1 MSRRSWRWSFITS
14 CWGSTKESSVTE
26 TKKPRPSRESPQRL
40 SYYDISNSG
49 TPLSPEDLSL
59 SLPGS
64 NLHVFTLAELK
75 AVTRNFST
83 TNFIGSGGF
92 GPVFKGYVD
101 DKLRPGLKAQHV
113 AVKSLDLEGLQG
125 HREWL
130 VSVLAALFGL
140 KTRWNLASLRLNQAF
155 QMFTGLLASLPWSTR
170 IKIAVGAAKGL
181 AFLHEAEKP
190 VIYRDFKASN
200 ILLDSVMFLHFP
212 PP

>member
-1 MSRRSWRWSFITS
+1 MSRHSWRSFITS
-14 CWGSTKESSVTE
+14 CWRSTKEGSVTE
-26 TKKPRPSRESPQRL
+26 TKKPRPIPKSPQRL

-130 VSVLAALFGL
+130 VSIHSCSTVWSQNSVEFSLA
-140 KTRWNLASLRLNQAF
+140 
-155 QMFTGLLASLPWSTR
+155 
-170 IKIAVGAAKGL
+170 
-181 AFLHEAEKP
+181 
-190 VIYRDFKASN
+190 VICS
-200 ILLDSVMFLHFP
+200 
-212 PP
+212 